1 MDFFSHIKSVIGII
15 LGLSITHLLK
25 GAAKQIQHPG
35 RNKPYWVHNLWAFYM
50 FLLLLHFWW
59 WEFNLH
65 DIKHWLFLEYFFV
78 IFYIV
83 IYYSVCA
90 LLYPED
96 LNDYKDYNDYFYSR
110 RKWIFGILGAS
121 YLLDMVDTFIKGHAY
136 YSHYTLEYPIRN
148 ISHFVLCMVAM
159 KVNNKIF
166 HAMLVILFIVYEF
179 SYILR
184 LF

>member
-1 MDFFSHIKSVIGII
+1 
-15 LGLSITHLLK
+15 
-25 GAAKQIQHPG
+25 
-35 RNKPYWVHNLWAFYM
+35 M
-50 FLLLLHFWW
+50 FLLLLYFWW

-121 YLLDMVDTFIKGHAY
+121 YLVDMVDTFIKGQAY

-148 ISHFVLCMVAM
+148 ISHFVYA
-159 KVNNKIF
+159 
-166 HAMLVILFIVYEF
+166 
-179 SYILR
+179 
-184 LF
+184 